1 MATTIEHVNV
11 GGTSYD
17 IRVPNGSSLS
27 LSSLNVTGTITG
39 TNLNLGSNGTI
50 TAGTANLT
58 VVKIN
63 GADQTFYKMRLSGEI
78 LYIES
83 V

>member
-1 MATTIEHVNV
+1 MADINKIQVGTTTYNINL
-11 GGTSYD
+11 
-17 IRVPNGSSLS
+17 LS
-27 LSSLNVTGTITG
+27 TTNLSVASLNVTGTING